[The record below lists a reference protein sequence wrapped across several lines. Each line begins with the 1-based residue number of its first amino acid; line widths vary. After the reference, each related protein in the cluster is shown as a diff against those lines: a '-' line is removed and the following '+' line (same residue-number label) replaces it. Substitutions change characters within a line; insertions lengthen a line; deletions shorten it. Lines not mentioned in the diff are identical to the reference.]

1 MTALLPSRIAS
12 KFPINDCDNP
22 DKEFLIV
29 FDCRHD
35 IRNQIEQFSK
45 ITITY
50 LKQGRNWRKL
60 DVKYMTNTWNG
71 LIQLSQRNHTSLSS
85 SAHELEKNCSSD
97 VSIDNIL
104 ETTRNYFV
112 PKQNTIQISFIML
125 GQNLSTTL
133 GDRSF
138 VQTIADRQDNE
149 RNVRRFFVV
158 VASDQ
163 RNYPARDYILYT
175 STFQKT
181 NLYDFFLKV
190 CNANCTYKS
199 TNFSVDENF
208 VSHYHFN
215 YSESVSKRQAEFH
228 CQKNYNSYLTSPE
241 SDEELDFL
249 LSHIFPMNS
258 NVIETKVI
266 FLGLNKIKG
275 SKEFIWDSKNPFV
288 QRVPGISQSVK
299 TSDRDICVYLNVT
312 SNENSTSA
320 VSKVKVHDKYLI
332 EWITVNCFK
341 KIPNVNIACECHVIQ
356 PNDKKSEDHFIIHNE
371 TPSFSVL
378 PTRNVIYALNTLF
391 FYDQRNESR
400 FIAPQTSADV
410 QKFECD
416 TKKMSRLDT
425 LRQYLCRFE
434 NFNINNQNCSSYCN
448 NYTIIEMA
456 NSTKISSYYNYLLTT
471 KRWSETGTNVTS
483 DIIDYTNN
491 TSNEFNNMYYIKC
504 DNDTYA
510 PKCIFAKYENNIHLL
525 GCSDNLHLQDCKDF
539 KCSTGY
545 FKCPKSY
552 CIPLYQ
558 VNDGVND
565 CPRGEDE
572 NVIFK
577 TNSPQCTGHMVLKA
591 YDMCLETDIWHLIHK
606 DIIDGVVF
614 LNPNKE
620 YICKVPCSQNLTCF
634 SSVTKDKNVN
644 SSTFYFTSIS
654 ISSPFFKVSDI
665 LLPHSRN
672 LYILTLFKPIELRI
686 PGCGVNDFNLEFQ
699 KFDKSELSVL
709 DLSRNQIATSKQ
721 LIQMSNLTNLRFLN
735 LSYNTDFD
743 IDQNFTFPSTLEIVD
758 VSNTKI
764 QAMPRNVFQ
773 NLTYLKH
780 LNLSY
785 TAVSSFDEF
794 GIPGNFKLKS
804 LDIRG
809 IEIKEIHRNYFQSL
823 SISDMLLASDYR
835 LCCKVILGT
844 NIPVEKCQAPS
855 DAISTCQHLV
865 GDTLKRVIIW
875 IVGTITVIGN
885 GFVLYF
891 RITWN
896 SEVKTKSY
904 ILFVIGLAV
913 SDLVMGVYLII
924 IASADIYFRNDYVL
938 KESSW
943 RYGALCHFAGFLS
956 TVSSETS
963 TFFICWITYDRYIKV
978 KYTFGEKRISER
990 LKYAAFLSSWILGL
1004 SLALIPAVYS
1014 EWEIYSSNGMCLALP
1029 LNTGHFK
1036 GWEYSFAVFVFL
1048 NFVLFIF
1055 IAAGQVAIFLN
1066 IIQSRKHFQVRAHGK
1081 DEKLEISAAKNLALV
1096 AISDFL
1102 CWFPIGIMGM
1112 ISFNGHKYN
1121 TDVYAWVAIFIL
1133 PVNSAVNPLLY
1144 TIPAIK
1150 DMQNKKRRQSAFNER
1165 SRNTFELQ

>member
-1 MTALLPSRIAS
+1 MNALLPSRIAS

-35 IRNQIEQFSK
+35 IRDQIEQFSK
-45 ITITY
+45 KTITY

-71 LIQLSQRNHTSLSS
+71 LIQLSQIDHKSLSS
-85 SAHELEKNCSSD
+85 SADELEKNCSSD

-125 GQNLSTTL
+125 GQNLSTTN

-149 RNVRRFFVV
+149 RNVRRFFVI

-163 RNYPARDYILYT
+163 RNYPVRDYILYT

-199 TNFSVDENF
+199 TNFSVDDNF

-215 YSESVSKRQAEFH
+215 YNESASKRQAENH

-241 SDEELDFL
+241 SDKELDFL

-320 VSKVKVHDKYLI
+320 VSKVQVHDKYLI

-341 KIPNVNIACECHVIQ
+341 KVPNVNIACECHVIQ
-356 PNDKKSEDHFIIHNE
+356 PNDKKNEDHFIIHNE

-400 FIAPQTSADV
+400 SIAPQTSADV

-416 TKKMSRLDT
+416 IKKMSMLDT
-425 LRQYLCRFE
+425 LRQYVCHFE
-434 NFNINNQNCSSYCN
+434 NFTINSQNYSSEYN
-448 NYTIIEMA
+448 NYNIVEMS

-471 KRWSETGTNVTS
+471 KRSSETDTNVRS
-483 DIIDYTNN
+483 DITDYTNN
-491 TSNEFNNMYYIKC
+491 ISDEFNNMYYIKC
-504 DNDTYA
+504 DDDTYA
-510 PKCIFAKYENNIHLL
+510 PKCIFAKYENNIQLL

-577 TNSPQCTGHMVLKA
+577 TNSPQCTGHMVLQS
-591 YDMCLETDIWHLIHK
+591 YDMCLETDIWYQIHK
-606 DIIDGVVF
+606 DIIDGAVF

-634 SSVTKDKNVN
+634 SSVTKYKNVN
-644 SSTFYFTSIS
+644 SSTFNFTSIS
-654 ISSPFFKVSDI
+654 ISSPFFKVSDS
-665 LLPHSRN
+665 LLPHSRF

-686 PGCGVNDFNLEFQ
+686 PGCNVVDFNQELQ
-699 KFDKSELSVL
+699 KIYKSELSVL

-721 LIQMSNLTNLRFLN
+721 LIQISNLTHLRLLN

-743 IDQNFTFPSTLEIVD
+743 IDQNFTFPRTLEIVD
-758 VSNTKI
+758 VSYTKI
-764 QAMPRNVFQ
+764 QSMPKNVFQ
-773 NLTYLKH
+773 NLTDLKH
-780 LNLSY
+780 VNLSY
-785 TAVSSFDEF
+785 TKVSSFDEF
-794 GIPGNFKLKS
+794 GISRNFKLKS

-809 IEIKEIHRNYFQSL
+809 IEIKEIHRNYFHGL
-823 SISDMLLASDYR
+823 SISDLLLASDYR
-835 LCCKVILGT
+835 LCCEVILGK

-875 IVGTITVIGN
+875 FVGFITIFGN
-885 GFVLYF
+885 GFVLFF
-891 RITWN
+891 RITRN
-896 SEVKTKSY
+896 SKGKAKSY

-913 SDLVMGVYLII
+913 SDFIMGVYLII

-963 TFFICWITYDRYIKV
+963 TFFICWITCDRYIIV
-978 KYTFGEKRISER
+978 KYPFGKKKTKFEQ
-990 LKYAAFLSSWILGL
+990 LKYAAFMSSWILGCL
-1004 SLALIPAVYS
+1004 LALTPAVYS

-1036 GWEYSFAVFVFL
+1036 GWEYSFAVFVIL
-1048 NFVLFIF
+1048 NFVLFMF
-1055 IAAGQVAIFLN
+1055 IAAGQVAIFFT
-1066 IIQSRKHFQVRAHGK
+1066 IIQSRKPIQRSANGK
-1081 DEKLEISAAKNLALV
+1081 ADNVEISAAKNLALV

-1112 ISFNGHKYN
+1112 ISFNGYKYN

-1150 DMQNKKRRQSAFNER
+1150 DMQNKKKK
-1165 SRNTFELQ
+1165 TIVILQ